1 MKSTNKGDDFPVASL
16 DGRHLPKDARNAQ
29 LPDVCRVKLKLFP
42 IIDIV
47 ETCLLLL
54 EPGNAPHFL
63 VCRCKT
69 ALGIMG
75 MLESESV
82 IGCLP
87 GGPLASTLL
96 HYISF
101 EIWVVKPK
109 GQYRDHLVGQL
120 TGLSRNRGLCIFY
133 HGCLMFMFTDTF
145 VFEIVH
151 FTVVCTSHVFVKT

>member
-1 MKSTNKGDDFPVASL
+1 M
-16 DGRHLPKDARNAQ
+16 
-29 LPDVCRVKLKLFP
+29 KLKLFP

-87 GGPLASTLL
+87 GG
-96 HYISF
+96 
-101 EIWVVKPK
+101 
-109 GQYRDHLVGQL
+109 
-120 TGLSRNRGLCIFY
+120 LCIFY

-145 VFEIVH
+145 IFKIVH
-151 FTVVCTSHVFVKT
+151 FTSHVFVKTQISTWLNLTEVPAQAFLPTVGQLSLQAWHRYKMAHDQRKDTKYKIEKTHFTIEVMIKVMIKVRDAKYKIR